1 MPTEPFTDGPDD
13 EVVTLDDTDTL
24 DDDDDD
30 DCPGSVLDPEK
41 ARDDA
46 C

>member
-1 MPTEPFTDGPDD
+1 MVHSFARAFGQDEDD
-13 EVVTLDDTDTL
+13 IIEIDEADII
-24 DDDDDD
+24 DDDDE
-30 DCPGSVLDPEK
+30 PTSVLDPEK